1 MHRMLTVKEVL
12 IYQANLRLPSTIS
25 KAEKKLKVNEVK
37 HKVFGNNVYL
47 NIFYLQQRV
56 VASLL
61 RIMAISNLENLYLT

>member
-25 KAEKKLKVNEVK
+25 KAEKTLKVNEVK